1 LILQPHRPTVEM
13 KVGAL
18 VPMDTPAL
26 KEPQDQPVMLQV
38 NVQLA
43 NEADSKNEITI
54 RRTQTSGEASK
65 YPGRVWLREASAEA
79 AGPSAQCHPSPAV
92 HAASQTPTLPGS

>member
-1 LILQPHRPTVEM
+1 M

-18 VPMDTPAL
+18 VPMDTAAEM
-26 KEPQDQPVMLQV
+26 EPENHTLMLQV

-43 NEADSKNEITI
+43 NEADSKNEITT
-54 RRTQTSGEASK
+54 RTQTSGEASK
-65 YPGRVWLREASAEA
+65 YPERVWMRDARAET
-79 AGPSAQCHPSPAV
+79 AGPSAQRHPSPAV